1 VKPIVDISHRRLP
14 QRALRIYSYKPLSLS
29 VADRTLPRLR
39 GLLGTDKLNENQG
52 LWIMACGSVHTFG
65 MRYAIDVLYLNRQ
78 HTILKVVQQ
87 LLPNRL
93 SGCLKASQVI
103 ELAGGVTAQL
113 GIKTGMKLSLS
124 ETSTNSWV
132 LQ

>member
-14 QRALRIYSYKPLSLS
+14 QRALRIYSHKPLSLS